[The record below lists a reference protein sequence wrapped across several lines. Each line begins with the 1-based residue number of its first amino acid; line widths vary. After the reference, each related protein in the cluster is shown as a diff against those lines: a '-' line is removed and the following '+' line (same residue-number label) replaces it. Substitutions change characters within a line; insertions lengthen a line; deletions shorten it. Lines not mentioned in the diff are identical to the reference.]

1 MALQGRQKE
10 TMETIGK
17 LYLLYAHVYSIKPH
31 IITHKPLLYL
41 ADLGLKIRVLNES
54 SIYPS
59 MPARMHAYTL
69 TYIDINIYMYIK
81 STEIFVAADM
91 VLGRAVEL
99 QTDFCGTLST
109 QEELRF
115 RV

>member
-1 MALQGRQKE
+1 MAL
-10 TMETIGK
+10 
-17 LYLLYAHVYSIKPH
+17 
-31 IITHKPLLYL
+31 
-41 ADLGLKIRVLNES
+41 DES
-54 SIYPS
+54 SIYRS
-59 MPARMHAYTL
+59 MPARMHAYSL

-81 STEIFVAADM
+81 STVIFVTAVM

-99 QTDFCGTLST
+99 QTVFCGTLST